1 MHQPSHDRI
10 PEIALEWHRSGG
22 SALAM
27 VVDTWGSAPRPA
39 GSQLAVS
46 HAGAFEG
53 SVSGGCVEGAV
64 VTEAVAAIGSGCPVM
79 LEFGVADEDAFAVGL
94 ACGGR
99 IRVLVDPVGGRK
111 GIPEEVLADL
121 VRMRAE
127 RRPAALLIHTCNWE
141 HRLSDDT
148 GDGCGQAVSE
158 RMRQDRSGMEGDW
171 FVNIHNPPLRLIIVG
186 GAHIAQPLVAM
197 ARQAGYDPFLV
208 DPRQG
213 FATRERFPDTRISH
227 DWPDEAIA
235 AESPDSRTAVVTL
248 THDPKIDDPAIV
260 ATLATDAFYLGC
272 LGSKTTHR
280 MRLDRLRLQG
290 MEDVGTAR
298 IHAPVGL
305 DIGAR
310 SPSEIAIAI
319 MGEITRAL
327 RQAGAGA

>member
-1 MHQPSHDRI
+1 MPQRLHDRI
-10 PEIALEWHRSGG
+10 PEIALDWHGRGG
-22 SALAM
+22 SALAT

-39 GSQLAVS
+39 GSQLVVS
-46 HAGAFEG
+46 QGGEFEG

-64 VTEAVAAIGSGCPVM
+64 VTEALAAIGSGQPVM
-79 LEFGVADEDAFAVGL
+79 LDFGVADEDAFAVGL

-99 IRVLVDPVGGRK
+99 IRVLVDPVGHGR
-111 GIPEEVLADL
+111 GIPAALLAEL
-121 VRMRAE
+121 VKLRLN
-127 RRPAALLIHTCNWE
+127 RRPAALLIHIGSWE
-141 HRLSDDT
+141 HRLADGA
-148 GDGCGQAVSE
+148 GDGIGAAIGQ

-213 FATRERFPDTRISH
+213 FASEARFPDTRISH
-227 DWPDEAIA
+227 DWPDKAIA
-235 AESPDSRTAVVTL
+235 GERPDARTAVVTL
-248 THDPKIDDPAIV
+248 THDPKIDDPAIMT
-260 ATLATDAFYLGC
+260 TLATDAFYLGC
-272 LGSKTTHR
+272 LGSKTTHGK
-280 MRLDRLRLQG
+280 RLERLRL
-290 MEDVGTAR
+290 EDRDGAR

-327 RQAGAGA
+327 RQGRARA